1 MLDAAVGSVQADR
14 GTTWTL
20 IWVLILAT
28 PSSHGPARLVGLA
41 HDLRLHD
48 WGVVVRGRGAHH
60 RALHG
65 GAKVQ
70 PAPGGLVALRG
81 SLLDGEAAIVV
92 VLHAASDLDAHA
104 STFAGLEQM
113 DFTLGLVHHAL
124 DFGDPVVVLR
134 RAAHDAVVDSQGV
147 ARGLRLPVLGVRA
160 REGGVVGQRPLV
172 WRQALAGLPHAVE
185 LCIRLLPALHLEIE
199 VHTGTDE
206 PEDGDDA
213 EDDEQDRTFTIFLYA
228 LVERIAEEEL
238 ASCDAL
244 GAWLRAAGQAVM
256 AAAVWSRRWRD
267 RRLTRQRGSPAG
279 GAVGGDVGLTI
290 VRDYGG
296 ALHRARVALVAVVS
310 VAPTGAAAMRAAAQN
325 DESGVGTDAHGARGV
340 DCPGAAPKA
349 AAAATSLVVD
359 TDTVGIEPVVAVE
372 PERHDLGG

>member
-1 MLDAAVGSVQADR
+1 
-14 GTTWTL
+14 
-20 IWVLILAT
+20 
-28 PSSHGPARLVGLA
+28 
-41 HDLRLHD
+41 
-48 WGVVVRGRGAHH
+48 
-60 RALHG
+60 
-65 GAKVQ
+65 
-70 PAPGGLVALRG
+70 
-81 SLLDGEAAIVV
+81 
-92 VLHAASDLDAHA
+92 
-104 STFAGLEQM
+104 M

-134 RAAHDAVVDSQGV
+134 RAAHDAVSDSQGV

-310 VAPTGAAAMRAAAQN
+310 VAPTGAAAQN

-372 PERHDLGG
+372 PERHDLGGIAFPRPDHRRHEVPLVVVKQLLLLHLADSHRVELQSRVGFHGHQAAGPHAVDRVVASHDQGRPSHGFAVWGRKLGSSELPGCLELAGAERHLQHAP